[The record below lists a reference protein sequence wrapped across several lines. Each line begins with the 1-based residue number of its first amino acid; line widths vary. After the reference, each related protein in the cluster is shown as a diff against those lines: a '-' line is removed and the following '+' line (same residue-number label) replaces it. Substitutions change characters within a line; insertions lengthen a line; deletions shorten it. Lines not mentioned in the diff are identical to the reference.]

1 MPTLLGLQNIL
12 YTFKRYFSPITLQS
26 YSIHVYL
33 TRLRSVYPSLLVRL
47 FPSLHPRP
55 QFLSS
60 TTPPRRLSVTVVKNA
75 ATGQRTNNLIAAV
88 WHEEQEEEEDEDT
101 DSQTEAREGRK
112 SREYKRVI
120 EEPDVSMSSVTA
132 ELERGR
138 REGEG
143 EWGRREGEGERRGF
157 GRAAS
162 WLRKIATRYSYV
174 VHVTHTEK
182 YVVMVGLLIIKYCIS
197 PASRRQQKQRLSN
210 QNHTHHPLTLLL
222 KSKKLC
228 QRNRFSHS

>member
-1 MPTLLGLQNIL
+1 MYGAMIWSFVHLLLLLLLQYSKDTY
-12 YTFKRYFSPITLQS
+12 YTAVVFNP
-26 YSIHVYL
+26 HVPNKASFCL
-33 TRLRSVYPSLLVRL
+33 SLFACSSVS
-47 FPSLHPRP
+47 FPSPHLRH
-55 QFLSS
+55 QFSSS

-88 WHEEQEEEEDEDT
+88 WQEEQEEEQEEDT
-101 DSQTEAREGRK
+101 DSQTEAREGRERK
-112 SREYKRVI
+112 EYKRVI

-174 VHVTHTEK
+174 V
-182 YVVMVGLLIIKYCIS
+182 
-197 PASRRQQKQRLSN
+197 
-210 QNHTHHPLTLLL
+210 
-222 KSKKLC
+222 
-228 QRNRFSHS
+228 